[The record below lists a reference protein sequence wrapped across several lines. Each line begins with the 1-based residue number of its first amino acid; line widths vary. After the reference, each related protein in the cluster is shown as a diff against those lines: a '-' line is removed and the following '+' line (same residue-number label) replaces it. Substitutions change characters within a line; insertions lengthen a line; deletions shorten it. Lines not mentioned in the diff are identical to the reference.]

1 MPDSAIESPAA
12 GPGGDAEAGPLRTT
26 GPRDGVVELRLH
38 RPAQRNALSTE
49 LLRAVVAA
57 LDRAEQDPE
66 VRCVVLTG
74 GEQVFAAGADLEEM
88 ARKDMQAVLLEER
101 PALFARIARFPK
113 PLVAAVCG
121 YALGGG
127 CELAML
133 ADIVIAADSARF
145 GQPEI
150 NLGIMPGAGGTQR
163 LTRAVGKSQA
173 MRMVLCG
180 ELLDAQQAL
189 QYGLVAEVLPTER
202 CLERAHELARRIA
215 SKAPLAA
222 RLAKEAVLQA
232 FETPLSAGLLLER
245 RNFVLLAGTE
255 DRDEGVQAFL
265 AKRTPSWR
273 GR

>member
-1 MPDSAIESPAA
+1 
-12 GPGGDAEAGPLRTT
+12 
-26 GPRDGVVELRLH
+26 
-38 RPAQRNALSTE
+38 
-49 LLRAVVAA
+49 
-57 LDRAEQDPE
+57 
-66 VRCVVLTG
+66 
-74 GEQVFAAGADLEEM
+74 M

-133 ADIVIAADSARF
+133 ADIVLAADSARF

-189 QYGLVAEVLPTER
+189 QYGLVAEVLTVER

-265 AKRTPSWR
+265 AKRAPSWR

>member
-26 GPRDGVVELRLH
+26 GPRYGVLELRLH

-189 QYGLVAEVLPTER
+189 QYGLVAELLPVER

-265 AKRTPSWR
+265 AKRAPSWR